1 MANTYPY
8 NRNDFYSEDSWQIC
22 DAIQRNN
29 QNTMINISFT
39 TTGAA
44 TYQNDALIGRTITA
58 IILPVLLQASE
69 YSFDDATGTI
79 TFASTPDAG
88 QAALIIYA

>member
-29 QNTMINISFT
+29 QNNMITLPFT
-39 TTGAA
+39 TNGAG
-44 TYQNDALIGRTITA
+44 TYQNNALIGRTISA
-58 IILPVLLQASE
+58 IFISSMLQTNE
-69 YSFDDATGTI
+69 YSFDNATGTI
-79 TFASTPDAG
+79 TWTNTPDTG
-88 QAALIIYA
+88 IDGLILYA